1 MCSYSGLVLSNFELN
16 INGIILFILFCAGLL
31 PLTFPVI
38 KVVPCVVLVLCLCY
52 NVFHW
57 MNRPYH
63 IYVLW
68 ALFLPAC
75 GYLQI
80 VLPPV
85 LMHVSEWAAVYL
97 SLGYE
102 TRVEPL
108 DHRVV
113 MSSTLVDKVKFVIK
127 VISVAFP
134 SALGVPVVL
143 YFSQYLVL

>member
-1 MCSYSGLVLSNFELN
+1 M
-16 INGIILFILFCAGLL
+16 
-31 PLTFPVI
+31 
-38 KVVPCVVLVLCLCY
+38 
-52 NVFHW
+52 
-57 MNRPYH
+57 
-63 IYVLW
+63 
-68 ALFLPAC
+68 
-75 GYLQI
+75 
-80 VLPPV
+80 
-85 LMHVSEWAAVYL
+85 YL